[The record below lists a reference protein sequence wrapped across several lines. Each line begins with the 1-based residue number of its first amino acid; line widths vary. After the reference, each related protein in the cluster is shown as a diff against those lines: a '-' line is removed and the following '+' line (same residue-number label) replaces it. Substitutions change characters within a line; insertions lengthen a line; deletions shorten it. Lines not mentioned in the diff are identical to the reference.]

1 MPSFAD
7 QPTRAQAVAGSRRSL
22 ERGLPSASAAAS
34 GILVG
39 AAIVATRFV
48 IDQTAPASL
57 ALLRYAIGFCCLV
70 PPVLLS
76 VRVHFAPR
84 DLAPIALLGIA
95 QFGILIALLNF
106 GLQFIP
112 SGRAALIFATFP
124 LLTML
129 LAAALGQERLSTAK
143 SLGVL
148 LTIAGVGFALG
159 EKAVQGRVTDGWLGE
174 LVVFASAVCGAICS
188 VLYRP
193 YLRRYPTL
201 AVSAF
206 AMLASVGF
214 LALLAAREGF
224 FRAWPHFTPGGWL
237 AVVFIGMNSGAGYYL
252 WLWALGH
259 TTPTRVTVFLAL
271 SPITAAGLGAWLL
284 GEEVSSMLLLGLG
297 CVVLGLWLAHRQAAA
312 TAEPR
317 AARPEKA
324 V

>member
-1 MPSFAD
+1 
-7 QPTRAQAVAGSRRSL
+7 VAASESAAGT
-22 ERGLPSASAAAS
+22 GLASIAAAAS

-39 AAIVATRFV
+39 SAIVATRFV
-48 IDQTAPASL
+48 IAQTGPASL
-57 ALLRYAIGFCCLV
+57 ALLRYAIGFCCLL
-70 PPVLLS
+70 PAVLLAAR
-76 VRVHFAPR
+76 VRFAPR
-84 DLAPIALLGIA
+84 DLAPIALLGIT

-129 LAAALGQERLSTAK
+129 LAAALGQERLTGAK

-159 EKAVQGRVTDGWLGE
+159 EKAMRWGAGREWLGE
-174 LVVFASAVCGAICS
+174 LAVFASALSGAVCS

-193 YLRRYPTL
+193 YLRKYPTL

-206 AMLASVGF
+206 AMLASVAF

-224 FRAWPHFTPGGWL
+224 FRGWPHFTTGGWL
-237 AVVFIGMNSGAGYYL
+237 AVVFIGVNSGVGYYL

-284 GEEVSSMLLLGLG
+284 AEETSALLLLGLA
-297 CVVLGLWLAHRQAAA
+297 CVVLGLWLAHRPGLEP
-312 TAEPR
+312 AEPG
-317 AARPEKA
+317 AARPEGA
-324 V
+324 G

>member
-1 MPSFAD
+1 M
-7 QPTRAQAVAGSRRSL
+7 TR
-22 ERGLPSASAAAS
+22 LPAAAAAAS

-57 ALLRYAIGFCCLV
+57 ALLRYAIGFCCLL

-76 VRVHFAPR
+76 VRVGFAPR

-129 LAAALGQERLSTAK
+129 FATGLGRERLSAAK
-143 SLGVL
+143 TVGVL
-148 LTIAGVGFALG
+148 LTIAGVGVALG
-159 EKAVQGRVTDGWLGE
+159 EKALQGGASGGWLGE
-174 LVVFASAVCGAICS
+174 GAVFASAVCGAACS

-193 YLRRYPTL
+193 YLQRYPTL

-214 LALLAAREGF
+214 LAVLAAQEGF

-237 AVVFIGMNSGAGYYL
+237 AVLFIGMNSGAGYYL
-252 WLWALGH
+252 WLWALRH

-271 SPITAAGLGAWLL
+271 SPLTAAGLGAWLL
-284 GEEVSSMLLLGLG
+284 GEEISSLLLLGLA
-297 CVVLGLWLAHRQAAA
+297 CVMLGLWLAHREGVAAA
-312 TAEPR
+312 EPS
-317 AARPEKA
+317 AAGPAR
-324 V
+324 VT